1 MPRGTDCGEFDIGG
15 NSGWIKVKAG
25 GRLAPAA
32 EGGFTWSLPNLWI
45 RLLAA
50 AGAAA
55 TNVGLVGGECALVP
69 FRFSLPGCSPGLLHS
84 QPTSASAGYAG

>member
-1 MPRGTDCGEFDIGG
+1 MLSETDGDKFDTSGNGG
-15 NSGWIKVKAG
+15 RIKGMAG
-25 GRLAPAA
+25 GRPAPAA
-32 EGGFTWSLPNLWI
+32 EGGFTCSLPNLWI

-69 FRFSLPGCSPGLLHS
+69 FRFSLPGCSPSLLHS
-84 QPTSASAGYAG
+84 QPTSASA